1 METVTGE
8 THVNTCPNCGRE
20 NKAGDKICVYCG
32 EPLTLEGAAT
42 RTLEDTDFEEG
53 RPQWGTARF
62 NSRMRLLVNE
72 RDSKEQHEFY
82 LDENG
87 ELMLGRMDPD
97 TGESPDI
104 DLAAYNA
111 AEKGVS
117 RRHAMIARRE
127 TALNIIDL
135 GTPNGTF
142 LNGQRLV
149 ANQPR
154 VLRDGD
160 EVRLGHLVLRISFGK
175 V

>member
-1 METVTGE
+1 M
-8 THVNTCPNCGRE
+8 NKCPNCDRD
-20 NKAGDKICVYCG
+20 NKEGDKICVYCG
-32 EPLTLEGAAT
+32 MPLTDIPGAT
-42 RTLEDTDFEEG
+42 RIMPDTDNEEG

-62 NSRMRLLVNE
+62 NSRMRLIVNE
-72 RDSKEQHEFY
+72 RDSKEQHVFY

-87 ELMLGRMDPD
+87 ELLLGRFNPD
-97 TGESPDI
+97 TGEAPEI
-104 DLAAYNA
+104 DLTLYNA

-117 RRHAMIARRE
+117 RRHAVITRRE

-160 EVRLGHLVLRISFGK
+160 EVRLGYLVLRISFGK
-175 V
+175 T

>member
-1 METVTGE
+1 
-8 THVNTCPNCGRE
+8 
-20 NKAGDKICVYCG
+20 
-32 EPLTLEGAAT
+32 
-42 RTLEDTDFEEG
+42 
-53 RPQWGTARF
+53 
-62 NSRMRLLVNE
+62 MRLLVNE
-72 RDSKEQHEFY
+72 RDSKDQHVFY
-82 LDENG
+82 VDDNG
-87 ELMLGRMDPD
+87 ELMIGRLDPD
-97 TGESPDI
+97 TGEAPDI
-104 DLAAYNA
+104 DLTMYQA

-117 RRHAMIARRE
+117 RRHAVITRRE

-160 EVRLGHLVLRISFGK
+160 EVRLGHLVLRITFGK

>member
-1 METVTGE
+1 M
-8 THVNTCPNCGRE
+8 NKCSNCGRD
-20 NKAGDKICVYCG
+20 NLTGDKICAYCG
-32 EPLTLEGAAT
+32 YPLSSEGAST
-42 RTLEDTDFEEG
+42 RNLEDTDFEEG

-62 NSRMRLLVNE
+62 NSRMRLIINE
-72 RDSKEQHEFY
+72 RDSKDQHMFD
-82 LDENG
+82 LDENS
-87 ELMLGRMDPD
+87 ELVLGRIDPD
-97 TGESPDI
+97 TGEAPHI
-104 DLAAYNA
+104 DLAPYDA

-117 RRHAMIARRE
+117 RRHAVIARRE

-149 ANQPR
+149 ANQSR

>member
-1 METVTGE
+1 M
-8 THVNTCPNCGRE
+8 NKCPNCERE
-20 NKAGDKICVYCG
+20 NRVGDKICVYCG
-32 EPLTLEGAAT
+32 TPLTLEGAST
-42 RTLEDTDFEEG
+42 RALEDTDYEEG

-62 NSRMRLLVNE
+62 NSRMRLIINE
-72 RDSKEQHEFY
+72 RDSKDQHVFY
-82 LDENG
+82 LDESD
-87 ELMLGRMDPD
+87 ELMLGRLDPD
-97 TGESPDI
+97 TGEAPDI
-104 DLAAYNA
+104 DLSPYRA

-142 LNGQRLV
+142 LNGMRLV

-160 EVRLGHLVLRISFGK
+160 EVRLGHLVLRISFGR